1 MKTLILIVLVLCSS
15 AFAYTDMSNTLQQ
28 SNALNMTQSN
38 YEFSMAIAGTFA
50 GSIFGLF
57 LWKVK

>member
-1 MKTLILIVLVLCSS
+1 MKTLILVVFVLSSS
-15 AFAYTDMSNTLQQ
+15 AFAYVNMADTLTQ
-28 SNALNMTQSN
+28 SNALNMTQAN